1 MDAEVR
7 VVKVFGLHVCA
18 YCASGGQKSDLDP
31 LSLGVRVM
39 NECLVYSPGPGRAAS
54 ALSHFSSSFND
65 TSPSPLILVVT
76 KSHPLLGLKKPV
88 KGLTLF
94 ICAAFVEFVTHVQCG
109 PNSVPFS

>member
-1 MDAEVR
+1 MEAEVR

-54 ALSHFSSSFND
+54 ALSHFSSSNLFNFFI
-65 TSPSPLILVVT
+65 IL
-76 KSHPLLGLKKPV
+76 KNHILKLNKLKNIYIMYIHSSYSSGL
-88 KGLTLF
+88 
-94 ICAAFVEFVTHVQCG
+94 
-109 PNSVPFS
+109 